1 MVPAV
6 SVGHGLDVVVL
17 AGGASRRMGRDK
29 ALLEVDGRRLVDVVA
44 DRMAAVADHVVVA
57 SGPRPLGRD
66 DEVADAPDCDGPLAG
81 VVAALRRAQAP
92 YLGVVP
98 VDAPG
103 TDPRV
108 LVRLHDLAER
118 GGRSGA
124 VVCSDGHVQALHA
137 VVATAAL
144 PAVEARVRAGERSP
158 RSLLAWLD
166 VVRVDV
172 DGWGDLDP
180 VGAMA
185 RDWDRPEDLPRGV

>member
-1 MVPAV
+1 MAPAV
-6 SVGHGLDVVVL
+6 IPTRGLDVVVL

-29 ALLEVDGRRLVDVVA
+29 ALLEVDGRRLVDLVA

-66 DEVADAPDCDGPLAG
+66 DEVADAPDCHGPLAG
-81 VVAALRRAQAP
+81 LLAALRGAQAP

-98 VDAPG
+98 VDAPS

-108 LVRLHDLAER
+108 LARLHDVADR
-118 GGRSGA
+118 AGRSGA

-137 VVATAAL
+137 VLATAAL
-144 PAVEARVRAGERSP
+144 PAIESRVRAGERSP

-166 VVRVDV
+166 VARVDV

-180 VGAMA
+180 SGAMA
-185 RDWDRPEDLPRGV
+185 RDWDRPEDLPPGV